1 MTLVGHSGQGPGGN
15 DRGATVLIRVLNG
28 EQSQLEKAYSKLTGR
43 SFTQTELQHSTAR
56 VLRLVT
62 ALRELIEDVELAAD
76 DLNPGSQNGKG
87 SLEVKR
93 REFEDLHREINRL
106 LSPYSGAL
114 NLELLNFSTCV
125 RPLADGAGA
134 VMLNYR
140 MVGVGRPI
148 KIPGS
153 SKKIH
158 LPQTEAMAVD
168 EIRALLAEG
177 KIMHLR
183 RCLARPPRARRRGIN
198 FRVRCSRWFM
208 APRVD
213 RYWCSRLCFIGLR
226 ETDPD
231 YKQRL
236 SDLAQLAY

>member
-1 MTLVGHSGQGPGGN
+1 MNLVGHPEQSLSDS
-15 DRGATVLIRVLNG
+15 DRCASVLIRVLNG

-43 SFTQTELQHSTAR
+43 SFTQLELQHSTGR

-62 ALRELIEDVELAAD
+62 ALRELIEDVEHAAD
-76 DLNPGSQNGKG
+76 EFSMRGQDDKS
-87 SLEVKR
+87 SWAAKR
-93 REFEDLHREINRL
+93 RELEELHREINRL

-114 NLELLNFSTCV
+114 NLDLVGFSTRV
-125 RPLADGAGA
+125 RSIADGAGV

-140 MVGVGRPI
+140 MVGVSRPI
-148 KIPGS
+148 KVPGL

-158 LPQTEAMAVD
+158 LPHSEAMAVD
-168 EIRALLAEG
+168 KIRKLLAEG

-198 FRVRCSRWFM
+198 FKVRCSRWFM